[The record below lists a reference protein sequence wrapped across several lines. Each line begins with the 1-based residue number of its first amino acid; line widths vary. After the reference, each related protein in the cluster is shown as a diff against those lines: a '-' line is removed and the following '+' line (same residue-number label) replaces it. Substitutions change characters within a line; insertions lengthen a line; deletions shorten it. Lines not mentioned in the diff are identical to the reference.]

1 MKNSLKDAESL
12 ADKLVAFSNDSL
24 NAEEKK
30 MLDTVLGVYG
40 LAVSEKNA
48 PVIFGED
55 TGFLSE
61 INAAAAKEEEG
72 EGFVTTITVTR
83 TVTVSSRPCLNTIT
97 VVTTIASHPKIG
109 CSE

>member
-30 MLDTVLGVYG
+30 MLDAVLGVYS
-40 LAVSEKNA
+40 LAISKKNA

-55 TGFLSE
+55 GGFLNE
-61 INAAAAKEEEG
+61 INAAAIKEEDPD
-72 EGFVTTITVTR
+72 GFVTTVR
-83 TVTVSSRPCLNTIT
+83 TILTSSRPCLNTLT
-97 VVTTIASHPKIG
+97 TVTTIASHPSIG
-109 CSE
+109 CPQQ